1 MSAGNIL
8 EMFVVFLFHFLPF
21 HFCLNFSSLE
31 GGKLK
36 GALCPQT
43 RCAWAGG
50 ACFLW
55 GQGRPEAPT
64 SSTSLFSFRWNT
76 VPATQLDLLDRLSV
90 SPIFPKKRQSEVL
103 AGLYLKTV

>member
-1 MSAGNIL
+1 MSAGDIL

-36 GALCPQT
+36 GALCAQT
-43 RCAWAGG
+43 QCARARG
-50 ACFLW
+50 ACFLR

-64 SSTSLFSFRWNT
+64 SSASLFSFRWNT
-76 VPATQLDLLDRLSV
+76 VPATQTFLTASLCHPFFQRRDRVKYLPV
-90 SPIFPKKRQSEVL
+90 S
-103 AGLYLKTV
+103 T